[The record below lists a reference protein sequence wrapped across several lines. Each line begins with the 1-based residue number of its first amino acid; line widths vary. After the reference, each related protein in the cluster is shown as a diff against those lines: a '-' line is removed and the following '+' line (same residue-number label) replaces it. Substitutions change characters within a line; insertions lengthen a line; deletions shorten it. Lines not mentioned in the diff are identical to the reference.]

1 MSSFIERLGLVIHWF
16 GFLVGVFFFLTLMI
30 VGFMSNETGLQGAAP
45 FFSAP
50 VFALIPWGI
59 GWLIRYIAVGKVKSL
74 PWEK

>member
-1 MSSFIERLGLVIHWF
+1 
-16 GFLVGVFFFLTLMI
+16 MI

-45 FFSAP
+45 FFTAP
-50 VFALIPWGI
+50 VFALVPWGI